1 MMSELTPTRSTF
13 LEIQAELERLA
24 EGYRFLDEKSML
36 LAHEILRQLAVF
48 ESAQQDLAETEKSA
62 TAAFDAALARH
73 GLDNLEAYP
82 PWDISGLQPQ
92 LNSSGFLGLT
102 LLDAEFPQEKEPVTP
117 DTWMN
122 SPEVHACRLHYLR
135 CLRLQ
140 FQQSLTSANLLR
152 LKEEYQR
159 SERRARALDQL
170 IMPQMKKSLRNIEEK
185 LEEIEQEENF
195 SVRNAKRRTK
205 GYRSV

>member
-1 MMSELTPTRSTF
+1 MTELTPTRSTF

-36 LAHEILRQLAVF
+36 LAHEILRQLGVF
-48 ESAQQDLAETEKSA
+48 EQTLEELTETEKLA
-62 TAAFDAALARH
+62 TAAFDAAVARH
-73 GLDNLEAYP
+73 GLDNLEAYL

-92 LNSSGFLGLT
+92 VNSSGFLGLT
-102 LLDAEFPQEKEPVTP
+102 LLGAEFQQEEEPATP
-117 DTWMN
+117 ETWMN
-122 SPEVHACRLHYLR
+122 SPEVHACRLHYLH
-135 CLRLQ
+135 CLKLQ
-140 FQQSLTSANLLR
+140 FEQSLTSANLLR
-152 LKEEYQR
+152 LKEEYLR

-195 SVRNAKRRTK
+195 SVRNAKRKTK
-205 GYRSV
+205 GYRTN